1 MPYHLWMGNIVNIA
15 TDAIVNAANTELKR
29 TPGICEAIFAAA
41 DSAKLEEAWPTSW
54 PLSYRTF
61 CDDAVLWAAGRYI
74 IHVAGPGW
82 FGGAERERLLL
93 ADCYRCAMTRAV
105 TSGCKSIAFPLIF
118 SGEYHIPREE
128 AIYIAGQAITDFIR
142 RSPALDVVL
151 VLYKPGIYL
160 MAKRILGWDDTHSYE
175 TSAK

>member
-1 MPYHLWMGNIVNIA
+1 MPFCPSIGAVLLAALPDHEKGAQAILIEAECPEKAEDEAMAVRRLGFYARCGAKDTGWTEHLF
-15 TDAIVNAANTELKR
+15 DAWFRVLVLPCCGGKVR
-29 TPGICEAIFAAA
+29 SP
-41 DSAKLEEAWPTSW
+41 EEAV
-54 PLSYRTF
+54 RQ
-61 CDDAVLWAAGRYI
+61 
-74 IHVAGPGW
+74 
-82 FGGAERERLLL
+82 L
-93 ADCYRCAMTRAV
+93 ADCYRRAMTRAV

>member
-1 MPYHLWMGNIVNIA
+1 M
-15 TDAIVNAANTELKR
+15 E
-29 TPGICEAIFAAA
+29 
-41 DSAKLEEAWPTSW
+41 
-54 PLSYRTF
+54 
-61 CDDAVLWAAGRYI
+61 
-74 IHVAGPGW
+74 
-82 FGGAERERLLL
+82 GAERERLLL
-93 ADCYRCAMTRAV
+93 ADCYRRAMTRAV

-160 MAKRILGWDDTHSYE
+160 MAKRILGWDDTHSYGNE
-175 TSAK
+175 RQMILALVFLLVGAPQFYLPIMTPLFTVW